1 MTKNMGHLDRTFR
14 FVAALLV
21 AILYVTGLISG
32 TVALVLGVVSVAFFL
47 TSFIGTC
54 PIYLPFGWSTRGQQG

>member
-32 TVALVLGVVSVAFFL
+32 TVALVLGVVS
-47 TSFIGTC
+47 
-54 PIYLPFGWSTRGQQG
+54 

>member
-1 MTKNMGHLDRTFR
+1 MGHLDRTFR

-47 TSFIGTC
+47 TSFIGMC